1 LRAFVVAVVVAC
13 GSWGAPL
20 RAQQPIESPDFVF
33 VKKGPLAAILRT
45 DMPYQIGDTPD
56 SIIVPSGFVTDFAS
70 IPRALWSRISPVD
83 DYKLAAVVHDYLYW
97 YQPCERGEADNLLAI
112 AMEEEGVAFS
122 DRAAVYAG
130 VRAGGAQAWRSNS
143 ALRDAGEIRLVPRD
157 AGRPGPL
164 ETWDDFRRRLNAK
177 GVKGTPGRM
186 PRQKYCD
193 YGRSRVVPKWR

>member
-1 LRAFVVAVVVAC
+1 MRVPAFVAVVVYA
-13 GSWGAPL
+13 SWAAPL
-20 RAQQPIESPDFVF
+20 IAQQPIESPDFVF
-33 VKKGPLAAILRT
+33 VKRGPLTAILRT
-45 DMPYQIGDTPD
+45 DMPYQIGDTRD

-112 AMEEEGVAFS
+112 AMAEEGVAFS

-130 VRAGGAQAWRSNS
+130 VRAGGAEAWKSNS
-143 ALRDAGEIRLVPRD
+143 ALRDSGEIRVVPKD
-157 AGRPGPL
+157 AGRPGAL
-164 ETWDDFRRRLNAK
+164 ETWDQFRLRLKAN

-186 PRQKYCD
+186 ARQKYCD
-193 YGRSRVVPKWR
+193 YGRSRVVPTRR

>member
-1 LRAFVVAVVVAC
+1 
-13 GSWGAPL
+13 
-20 RAQQPIESPDFVF
+20 
-33 VKKGPLAAILRT
+33 
-45 DMPYQIGDTPD
+45 
-56 SIIVPSGFVTDFAS
+56 
-70 IPRALWSRISPVD
+70 VD

-164 ETWDDFRRRLNAK
+164 ETWDDFRRRLKAK
-177 GVKGTPGRM
+177 GVTGTPGRM
-186 PRQKYCD
+186 SRQKYCD
-193 YGRSRVVPKWR
+193 YGRSRVVPKRR

>member
-1 LRAFVVAVVVAC
+1 MKVSVVALVLALAP
-13 GSWGAPL
+13 WGPAL
-20 RAQQPIESPDFVF
+20 RSQQPIESPDFVF
-33 VKKGPLAAILRT
+33 VKRGPLTAILRT

-56 SIIVPSGFVTDFAS
+56 SIVVPAGFVTDFAS

-83 DYKLAAVVHDYLYW
+83 DYKLAAVIHDYLYW

-130 VRAGGAQAWRSNS
+130 VRAGGAQAWKSNS
-143 ALRDAGEIRLVPRD
+143 ALRDSGEIRLVPRD
-157 AGRPGPL
+157 AGRPGAL
-164 ETWDDFRRRLNAK
+164 ETWDDFRHRLKAN

-186 PRQKYCD
+186 PRQQYCD
-193 YGRSRVVPKWR
+193 YGRTRTVPTRR

>member
-1 LRAFVVAVVVAC
+1 MRAPAIVVLLAC
-13 GSWGAPL
+13 ASCGAPL
-20 RAQQPIESPDFVF
+20 GAQQPIESPDFVF
-33 VKKGPLAAILRT
+33 VKKGPLTAILRT

-56 SIIVPSGFVTDFAS
+56 SIVVPTGFVTDFAS

-83 DYKLAAVVHDYLYW
+83 DYKLAAVIHDYLYW

-112 AMEEEGVAFS
+112 AMAEEGVALS
-122 DRAAVYAG
+122 DRAAVYAE
-130 VRAGGAQAWRSNS
+130 VRAGGAQAWKSNS
-143 ALRDAGEIRLVPRD
+143 TARDVGEIRLVPRD

-164 ETWDDFRRRLNAK
+164 ETWDQFSRRLKVN

-193 YGRSRVVPKWR
+193 YGRSRVVPSRK